1 MKIGIH
7 PAWPAPGRRRFIAR
21 LLAGSLPWPAPVR
34 LAARSGTAVAI
45 TDVVQAQPAA
55 LPAGSAAV
63 VVWDFDN
70 QTPPGASAH
79 RPEQIDYLRRTLSE
93 AMTLTLLESGVSVVE
108 RQRLRDVLA
117 EQRLATGDLAD
128 PDTRLRLGRIV
139 GAGRM
144 VFGGYF
150 ALGDQVQVNM
160 RVVETATSRV
170 VLSDEFAAPLDQV
183 MARAQPLAMRLAR
196 HFGGGRT
203 GSFDGYPPQVWLAY
217 DRALALSD
225 AGQHEQAISAL
236 QRLLAEQKDFHPA
249 ERQLVA
255 LLDKMRRR

>member
-1 MKIGIH
+1 MNIGTH
-7 PAWPAPGRRRFIAR
+7 PAWPARGRRGFIAC
-21 LLAGSLPWPAPVR
+21 LLAGGLPWPALVR
-34 LAARSGTAVAI
+34 LTAASAAVAAI
-45 TDVVQAQPAA
+45 ANVVRAQPAA
-55 LPAGSAAV
+55 VPGGVAI

-79 RPEQIDYLRRTLSE
+79 RPEQIDYLRRSLSE
-93 AMTLTLLESGVSVVE
+93 AMTLALLETGVPVVE

-117 EQRLATGDLAD
+117 EQRLATSDLAD

-160 RVVETATSRV
+160 RAVETATSRV
-170 VLSDEFAAPLDQV
+170 LLSDEFAAPLDQV

-196 HFGGGRT
+196 HFGGART
-203 GSFDGYPPQVWLAY
+203 GSADGYPPEVWLAY

-225 AGQHEQAISAL
+225 AGQYEQAISAL
-236 QRLLAEQKDFHPA
+236 RRLLAEQKNFHPA

-255 LLDKMRRR
+255 LLDRMRRR